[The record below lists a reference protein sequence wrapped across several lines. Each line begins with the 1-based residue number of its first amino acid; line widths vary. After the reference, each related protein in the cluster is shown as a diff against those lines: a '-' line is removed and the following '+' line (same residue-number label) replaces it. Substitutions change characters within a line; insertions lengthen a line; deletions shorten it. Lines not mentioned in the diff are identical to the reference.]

1 MHISL
6 PDNPTDGQTVQIGTI
21 IYTYDATVGV

>member
-6 PDNPTDGQTVQIGTI
+6 PDNPTDGQTVQIVTI